1 MAKASVTIYA
11 DNKMQQGLKGAES
24 SLSSFQKYVQGI
36 GDKVKS
42 ALSMAAIATAVV
54 AALGKITQAA
64 KECVDAFTE
73 ADKVSQRLTA
83 VWANVGSATGKTSR
97 QMDDLAE
104 SLEKVTYFQSE
115 SIKEA
120 SLLLA
125 ATESLTADGFDRA
138 LDASMDLAA
147 ALGQDVSSA
156 ASLLAKAMEAP
167 EEAFRSLKSIGI
179 AFTNDEKEQIKT
191 LAEANKQMEAQELIL
206 SKIEQR
212 YKGVAQAIA
221 DTPAGKLDAIK
232 DTIADIKEGL
242 GEALVNSLS
251 PAFSWILKVLQKIHD
266 WVSGHNEETKL
277 YSMLEG
283 SGTYKELANQFTGE
297 KLNEVLAEQKANF
310 RTHLENFSKSTNW
323 GTALS
328 SRNISLA
335 SIVSRS
341 DGEVRALFERYFGK
355 SEETEQLIASAIED
369 LDLTF
374 RPMVEWQKK
383 LYDAIDYQT
392 ELYSLPAA
400 DGSVTTVATEISNTL
415 EDMIK
420 KYGSNSDT
428 YVVGNLQ
435 KDIAKVRELLAGT
448 VEEGTADYDVLTEIL
463 LYLEGELPKNLSEF
477 GKNFGKSAAGGLV
490 SSGWNKFFLDS
501 WIGTVGPSS
510 TMDTMQGTIGVRA
523 TTMDEFMIATGKW
536 VEYVQDLNSVY
547 GKGAGTNFGKFGIQS
562 NFGFQNSQL
571 DFSSTMALLGSEGIS
586 KYLDFGKSALNDIIK
601 DFGKYSKSYQDDQLT
616 KTITELKSI
625 MQSSVEPG
633 SPLWKYFDEIL
644 GSLEDLSKD
653 NRSFLDKLADNIG
666 DWLHE
671 TFNGI
676 SSGQGSMFAAS
687 AISSFASSMGEA
699 GEVVGTLAQNMATMG
714 PVLGAIAT
722 ALKYVF
728 EGMSQIIGPLFN
740 DLVAYGIEPLRE
752 LGRVIG
758 KLLLPILETVMPLV
772 KDSAESFVQ
781 VFNGI
786 GAALKPIMTAIANVI
801 APIIQLLANTLKFI
815 EPILTAIAYVLATVS
830 GVISYVSQALM
841 HWVALLLNWMADLNI
856 FGWHP
861 FEGLRMDDPG
871 SPGDFWKYMGDIYSD
886 LDEAL
891 NNTSAVDNVG
901 TQQAVSQ
908 ASYRGATSV
917 TINIYAEGPIVGDG
931 GMRQF
936 ASMIREEFQALDYYG
951 VN

>member
-1 MAKASVTIYA
+1 MAKANVTIYA

-36 GDKVKS
+36 GDKVKG
-42 ALSMAAIATAVV
+42 ALSMATIATAVV
-54 AALGKITQAA
+54 AALGKITKAA
-64 KECVDAFTE
+64 KECVNAFTE

-120 SLLLA
+120 GILLA
-125 ATESLTADGFDRA
+125 ATESLTEEGFDRA
-138 LDASMDLAA
+138 MQASLDLAA

-167 EEAFRSLKSIGI
+167 EEAFKSLKSIGV

-232 DTIADIKEGL
+232 DTIGDIKEGL

-297 KLNEVLAEQKANF
+297 KLNEALTEQQANF
-310 RTHLENFSKSTNW
+310 RTYIENFSKSTNW

-355 SEETEQLIASAIED
+355 SEETDQLIASAIED
-369 LDLTF
+369 LNLTF
-374 RPMVEWQKK
+374 RPMVTWQKK

-392 ELYSLPAA
+392 ELYSLPTA
-400 DGSVTTVATEISNTL
+400 DRSTQYAETISSAL

-435 KDIAKVRELLAGT
+435 KDIEAVRKLLDGS
-448 VEEGTADYDVLTEIL
+448 VEEGSEDHEILNEIL
-463 LYLEGELPKNLSEF
+463 LYLEEQLPKDMTSF
-477 GKNFGKSAAGGLV
+477 GSKFAKSAMAGMVG
-490 SSGWNKFFLDS
+490 SGWNQFALDS
-501 WIGTVGPSS
+501 WFGTVGPSG
-510 TMDTMQGTIGVRA
+510 TLNAMQGTIGINA
-523 TTMDEFMIATGKW
+523 TTMDQFMIATGNW
-536 VEYVQDLNSVY
+536 VEAVQDLNDIY
-547 GKGAGTNFGKFGIQS
+547 GKGSGTSFGKFGIRS
-562 NFGFQNSQL
+562 DFGFQNTQTNFT
-571 DFSSTMALLGSEGIS
+571 DTMSILGPEVIN
-586 KYLDFGKSALNDIIK
+586 KFLDFGKNSIDDILK
-601 DFGKYSKSYQDDQLT
+601 DLGKYSKSYSRDSVAKD
-616 KTITELKSI
+616 IAELRSI
-625 MQSSVEPG
+625 IASSIEPG
-633 SPLWKYFDEIL
+633 SPLWTYFEEIL
-644 GSLEDLSKD
+644 DGLEESARD
-653 NRSFLDKLADNIG
+653 NRTFLEKFADNIG
-666 DWLHE
+666 EAIHLNFE
-671 TFNGI
+671 SIT
-676 SSGQGSMFAAS
+676 SKQGSAFAGS
-687 AISSFASSMGEA
+687 VITSFTSSLGEA
-699 GEVVGTLAQNMATMG
+699 GEVVGTLANNMAQMG

-728 EGMSQIIGPLFN
+728 EGMAQVIGPIFN
-740 DLVAYGIEPLRE
+740 DLIQYGIEPLRE

-801 APIIQLLANTLKFI
+801 APIIQLIANTLKFI
-815 EPILTAIAYVLATVS
+815 EPIITAIAYVLATVS
-830 GVISYVSQALM
+830 GIISYIVQALT
-841 HWVALLLNWMADLNI
+841 HWVALFLNWIAGLNL
-856 FGWHP
+856 FGWRP
-861 FEGLRMDDPG
+861 FEGLAIEDPG
-871 SPGDFWKYMGDIYSD
+871 SPGDFWKYMGDVYGEI
-886 LDEAL
+886 DEAL
-891 NNTSAVDNVG
+891 NNTSAVDTIG